1 MDRQKRSLSLLL
13 KIRGIAVY
21 GAVLISTMC
30 FGVVC
35 LFSSIFSLKAARY
48 IALIWNFNLLWIAGI
63 KLKVSGLEKLQKNK
77 RYVFIANH
85 QSGLDIPV
93 LYAGLNRSISF
104 IAKKELFYIPI
115 FGWGMV
121 VVGHIWIDRSNARKA
136 RESILRAVK
145 HLQKAQVSLILF
157 PEGTRSA
164 DGSIGEFKTGS
175 FSLALQAGVE
185 VVPVVIHDTM
195 KSLPK
200 NSSLITPGTVHVD
213 VCDPIDVSADQ
224 TKSDISV
231 KIRNIICDVIARG
244 PKE

>member
-13 KIRGIAVY
+13 KIRGVAVY
-21 GAVLISTMC
+21 GAILISTIC

-35 LFSSIFSLKAARY
+35 LLTGIFSLKAARY
-48 IALIWNFNLLWIAGI
+48 VALTWNFNLLWIAGI

-93 LYAGLNRSISF
+93 LYAGLNRLISF

-136 RESILRAVK
+136 RDSIMRAVK

-164 DGSIGEFKTGS
+164 DGSIGEFKKGS

-185 VVPVVIHDTM
+185 VVPVAIHDTM

-200 NSSLITPGTVHVD
+200 NSLLITPGTIHVD
-213 VCDPIDVSADQ
+213 VCDPIDVSADE
-224 TKSDISV
+224 TKSDMSV

>member
-1 MDRQKRSLSLLL
+1 M
-13 KIRGIAVY
+13 RGVAVY
-21 GAVLISTMC
+21 GAILISTIC

-35 LFSSIFSLKAARY
+35 LLTGIFSLKAARY
-48 IALIWNFNLLWIAGI
+48 VALTWNFNLLWIAGI

-93 LYAGLNRSISF
+93 LYAGLNRLISF

-136 RESILRAVK
+136 RDSIMRAVK

-164 DGSIGEFKTGS
+164 DGSIGEFKKGS

-185 VVPVVIHDTM
+185 VVPVAIHDTM

-200 NSSLITPGTVHVD
+200 NSLLITPGTIHVD
-213 VCDPIDVSADQ
+213 VCDPIDVSADE
-224 TKSDISV
+224 TKSDMSV
-231 KIRNIICDVIARG
+231 KIRNIICDVI
-244 PKE
+244 

>member
-13 KIRGIAVY
+13 KIRGVAVY
-21 GAVLISTMC
+21 GAILISTIC
-30 FGVVC
+30 FGIVC
-35 LFSSIFSLKAARY
+35 LVSAIFSRKAARY

-104 IAKKELFYIPI
+104 IAKKELFYIPV

-145 HLQKAQVSLILF
+145 HLKKAQVSLILF
-157 PEGTRSA
+157 PEGTRSS
-164 DGSIGEFKTGS
+164 DGTVGDFKTGS

-185 VVPVVIHDTM
+185 VVPVVIHDSL
-195 KSLPK
+195 KCLPK
-200 NSSLITPGTVHVD
+200 NSLLVTPGTIHVD
-213 VCDPIDVSADQ
+213 VCDPIDISADA
-224 TKSDISV
+224 TKSDISSR
-231 KIRNIICDVIARG
+231 IHSIICNVIAEG
-244 PKE
+244 PKK

>member
-21 GAVLISTMC
+21 GAILISTIC

-35 LFSSIFSLKAARY
+35 LLTGIFSLKAARY
-48 IALIWNFNLLWIAGI
+48 VALTWNFNLLWIAGI

-93 LYAGLNRSISF
+93 LYAGLNRLISF

-136 RESILRAVK
+136 RDSIMRAVK

-164 DGSIGEFKTGS
+164 DGSIGEFKKGS

-185 VVPVVIHDTM
+185 VVPVAIHDTM

-200 NSSLITPGTVHVD
+200 NSLLITPGTIHVD
-213 VCDPIDVSADQ
+213 VCDPIDVSADE
-224 TKSDISV
+224 TKSDMSV

>member
-21 GAVLISTMC
+21 GAILISTIC
-30 FGVVC
+30 FGIVTLLVG
-35 LFSSIFSLKAARY
+35 IFSRKVARY
-48 IALIWNFNLLWIAGI
+48 VALTWNFNLLWIAGI
-63 KLKVSGLEKLQKNK
+63 KLNVTGLEKLQKNK

-93 LYAGLNRSISF
+93 LYAGLKRSISF

-136 RESILRAVK
+136 RDSILRAVK

-157 PEGTRSA
+157 PEGTRSV
-164 DGSIGEFKTGS
+164 DGTVGEFKKGS

-185 VVPVVIHDTM
+185 VVPVAIHDTM

-200 NSSLITPGTVHVD
+200 NSLLVTPGTIHVD
-213 VCDPIDVSADQ
+213 VCDPLDISADE

-231 KIRNIICDVIARG
+231 KIRNIICDAIAKG
-244 PKE
+244 PKD

>member
-13 KIRGIAVY
+13 KIRGVTVY
-21 GAVLISTMC
+21 GAILTSTIC
-30 FGVVC
+30 FGVLC
-35 LFSSIFSLKAARY
+35 LFAGILSLKAARY
-48 IALIWNFNLLWIAGI
+48 IALVWNYNILWIAGI

-136 RESILRAVK
+136 RESIIRAVK

-157 PEGTRSA
+157 PEGTRSV
-164 DGSIGEFKTGS
+164 DGSVGDFKTGS

-200 NSSLITPGTVHVD
+200 NNLLITPGTIHVD
-213 VCDPIDVSADQ
+213 VCDPIDVSADE
-224 TKSDISV
+224 TKSDIST
-231 KIRNIICDVIARG
+231 KIRTIICDVIAKG

>member
-1 MDRQKRSLSLLL
+1 MDRQKRSLSFLLR
-13 KIRGIAVY
+13 IRGVAVY
-21 GAVLISTMC
+21 GAILISTIC
-30 FGVVC
+30 FGIATLLVG
-35 LFSSIFSLKAARY
+35 IFSRKIARC
-48 IALIWNFNLLWIAGI
+48 IAQTWNHNLLWIAGI
-63 KLKVSGLEKLQKNK
+63 KLKVTGLEKLQKNK

-93 LYAGLNRSISF
+93 LYAGLKRSISF

-136 RESILRAVK
+136 RDSILRAVK

-157 PEGTRSA
+157 PEGTRSV
-164 DGSIGEFKTGS
+164 DGSVGDFKKGS

-195 KSLPK
+195 KCLPK
-200 NSSLITPGTVHVD
+200 NCLLITPGTIHVD
-213 VCDPIDVSADQ
+213 VCDPIDISADE
-224 TKSDISV
+224 TKADISV
-231 KIRNIICDVIARG
+231 KIRTIICDGIAKG
-244 PKE
+244 PKD